1 MSAEDHAML
10 FDIRERIARIESRQV
25 HILEVLTENKAKM
38 DRIEQEAHGLKGRVW
53 LVSTFLYRDWE
64 TDRKSTRL
72 NSSHSR
78 ASRMPSSA

>member
-53 LVSTFLYRDWE
+53 LVSTIVFATLAAAWE
-64 TDRKSTRL
+64 IIKNRL
-72 NSSHSR
+72 LGH
-78 ASRMPSSA
+78 